1 MEKSSLQLPMHS
13 QLDQARHCFAF
24 EQDFIGS
31 WRCIPLCVRRK
42 LDLAGVKLKLSHWLA
57 MTQEQRQQLV
67 DWGDSREHL
76 QQMREHLRLST
87 VTMADGVVKDLPQA
101 VDEPWQ
107 QPDRLPDQLLDAA
120 RSRGVQLTPQAWQAM
135 RELDRF
141 ALCKLARPGH
151 DHHNLEA
158 AFSEVLG

>member
-1 MEKSSLQLPMHS
+1 MKKRLCLIPMRR
-13 QLDQARHCFAF
+13 QLDQSRHCYAF

-57 MTQEQRQQLV
+57 MSQEQRQVLV
-67 DWGDSREHL
+67 DWEDGGQAL
-76 QQMREHLRLST
+76 QRLRDHLRACT
-87 VTMADGVVKDLPQA
+87 AVMADGVVKDLSPCIE
-101 VDEPWQ
+101 EPWQ
-107 QPDRLPDQLLDAA
+107 QPDTLPEHLLDAA
-120 RSRGVQLTPQAWQAM
+120 RQRQIQLSTDQWKHLC
-135 RELDRF
+135 ELDRF

-151 DHHNLEA
+151 DHHNLDA